1 MGNLDYEIVVI
12 GAGPAGS
19 RTARLLAERGFSV
32 LLLEKRDR
40 VGHPVRCAEAIGPR
54 IEVERFVTLDDSLIS
69 AEINGVKVVAPDG
82 QAFEAEMPGIGF
94 VVDRELFDRRL
105 ADYARQAGADLRT
118 GHQAVGLIVDEGA
131 IRGVRVK
138 ELESSS
144 EYEVSSLV
152 VVGADGVESLSP
164 RWAGVKKSFR
174 PHEVLSCAQELI
186 EGDNLP
192 ADRIEF
198 HLGSEHA
205 PGGYAWVFPKGG
217 GRANVGLGINA
228 TMTGGRTAL
237 EYLESFIAH
246 RCPGGSRQRLVV
258 GGCEVSKGLERLV
271 TDGYVVVGEA
281 AHQNNPFSGGG
292 IVNALEAADMAADAI
307 TDALRS
313 GSVSRKALEP
323 YERAWKGTVGK
334 NNDRFHRIA
343 GVFYRL
349 SDGEMSRITERIIR
363 TPGIVHRS
371 GVDPKRMLI
380 ALIRANPRLLWRLA
394 RILFSR

>member
-19 RTARLLAERGFSV
+19 RVARLLAERGFGV

-40 VGHPVRCAEAIGPR
+40 VGHPVRCAEAVGPR
-54 IEVERFVTLDDSLIS
+54 ADVERFITLDDSLIS
-69 AEINGVKVVAPDG
+69 AEINGVKVVAPGG

-94 VVDRELFDRRL
+94 VVDRELFDLRL
-105 ADYARQAGADLRT
+105 ADHAQQAGADLRT
-118 GHQAVGLIVDEGA
+118 GHQAVDLVTEAGA

-138 ELESSS
+138 ELERGS

-192 ADRIEF
+192 ADWIEF
-198 HLGSEHA
+198 HLGSRHA

-217 GRANVGLGINA
+217 ERANVGLGIDA
-228 TMTGGRTAL
+228 TRACGSTAIEHL
-237 EYLESFIAH
+237 EGFIAH
-246 RCPGGSRQRLVV
+246 RCPGGSRHRLVV
-258 GGCEVSKGLERLV
+258 GGCEVARGLERLV
-271 TDGYVVVGEA
+271 TDGYVVIGEA

-307 TDALRS
+307 TEALRS
-313 GSVSRKALEP
+313 GSASRKALLP
-323 YERAWKGTVGK
+323 YERAWKGSVGK
-334 NNDRFHRIA
+334 NNDRFHRVA

-349 SDGEMSRITERIIR
+349 SDGEMDRITERIIR

-371 GVDPKRMLI
+371 GVDPMRMLH
-380 ALIRANPRLLWRLA
+380 ALIRANPGLLWRFA
-394 RILFSR
+394 RSIIAG